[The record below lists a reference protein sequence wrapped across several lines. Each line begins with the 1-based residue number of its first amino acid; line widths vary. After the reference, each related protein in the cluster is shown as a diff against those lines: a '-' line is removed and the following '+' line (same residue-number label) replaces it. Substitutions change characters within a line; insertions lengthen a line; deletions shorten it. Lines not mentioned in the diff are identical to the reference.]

1 MTTQRNGRRDSPPS
15 TDAGSE
21 SPDEAAIESAEAQLS
36 LLWRRSRAVSYQ
48 LAREVH
54 PDLEPAAYGL
64 LAILDREGPMRLTDL
79 AANIG
84 VGKPS
89 VSRQIAF
96 LEKIDMI
103 HKLDDPLDGRAQLIN
118 LTGKGTHR
126 IRTSQSARKKAMDD
140 RLAAWSPADV
150 RQFARLL
157 GKFNEDFENTAKD
170 DEATPPAP
178 GA

>member
-1 MTTQRNGRRDSPPS
+1 MTTQSNGRRDISPS
-15 TDAGSE
+15 VETGSE
-21 SPDEAAIESAEAQLS
+21 SLDEEAIESAEAQLS

-96 LEKIDMI
+96 LEKIDMV

-118 LTGKGTHR
+118 LTSKGTGR

-157 GKFNEDFENTAKD
+157 GKFNEDFENTGRD
-170 DEATPPAP
+170 DAAPASAS

>member
-1 MTTQRNGRRDSPPS
+1 MTTQRNGRRNDLPS
-15 TDAGSE
+15 ADTGSE
-21 SPDEAAIESAEAQLS
+21 RPDEEAIESAEAQLS

-118 LTGKGTHR
+118 LTGKGTR
-126 IRTSQSARKKAMDD
+126 QIRTSQSARKKAMDD
-140 RLAAWSPADV
+140 RLAAWSPGDV

-157 GKFNEDFENTAKD
+157 GKFNDDFENSAKEGDSVPTALD
-170 DEATPPAP
+170 S
-178 GA
+178 